1 MIFTSLTVCMSY
13 ALEIILR
20 FSGEETKSFL
30 TVGGMELLVTWN
42 HVMGMKITAVAM
54 IVTLWCSISTSTHQ
68 VRDGDIQQSVEKTIE
83 RKEMKLMVSMA
94 EYGSLTK
101 RKKFRHGRKFGLLK
115 RWIRLLALGF

>member
-1 MIFTSLTVCMSY
+1 M
-13 ALEIILR
+13 
-20 FSGEETKSFL
+20 KSSFAQK
-30 TVGGMELLVTWN
+30 TN
-42 HVMGMKITAVAM
+42 NK
-54 IVTLWCSISTSTHQ
+54 TLWCSISTSTHQ